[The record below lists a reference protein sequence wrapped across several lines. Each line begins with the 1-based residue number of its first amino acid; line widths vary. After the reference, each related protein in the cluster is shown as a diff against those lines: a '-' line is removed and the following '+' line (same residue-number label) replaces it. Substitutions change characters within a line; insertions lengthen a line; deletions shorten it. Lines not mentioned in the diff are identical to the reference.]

1 MSQELNLGV
10 IKELSLNHL
19 FKLEDKDFT
28 PWLQENIDFLGQVIG
43 MDIADAE
50 TEVKIGNYRLDL
62 LAYESGTDR
71 KIAVENQFGST
82 DHKHLGQL
90 ITYTAG
96 INADVVVW
104 IAESFNNEHIT
115 AINYLNEISMEDV
128 AFFGIRPRL
137 IRINDSKPAIE
148 FLVVAKPDEWEKQL
162 IKETKLSEREM
173 DYRKFWIALLEK
185 YKQIYPD
192 YTLLRRVYP
201 TRSYCVMS
209 YAASGIEYT
218 IRFRKGTLFITL
230 YIRYNA
236 KPSPH
241 EIIDEIIGR
250 KSEIEDKLG
259 LKLEIEKKEDI
270 QSTNAGIKYPKEVD
284 ILSISEH
291 EKEIMI
297 DWVIKWMPRFKNI
310 LNPIIREIQAEED

>member
-1 MSQELNLGV
+1 MVEEIELAD
-10 IKELSLNHL
+10 IEELPLNQL
-19 FKLEDKDFT
+19 FKMEDKDFT
-28 PWLQENIDFLGQVIG
+28 PWLQENIASLGNVMGI
-43 MDIADAE
+43 DIVDAE
-50 TEVKIGNYRLDL
+50 KEVEIGNYRLDI

-137 IRINDSKPAIE
+137 IRINDSNPAIE

-162 IKETKLSEREM
+162 IKETKLSEREIK
-173 DYRKFWIALLEK
+173 YKKFWIALLEK
-185 YKQIYPD
+185 YKQTYPD

-218 IRFRKGTLFITL
+218 VRFRKGTLFITL

-241 EIIDEIIGR
+241 EIIDEIILR

-270 QSTNAGIKYPKEVD
+270 QSTNVGIKYPKEVD
-284 ILSISEH
+284 ILSISET
-291 EKEIMI
+291 EKDNMI
-297 DWVIKWMPRFKNI
+297 DWIIEWMPRFENV